1 MVICE
6 KRVSAKEST
15 YTVSDT
21 YRIDSMEEQVFSNL
35 KILDL
40 TQGIAG
46 PYCTKLFASFGAEVI
61 KVEKPDKGDISREM
75 GPFPNDE
82 RNPEKSGTFFYLNTN
97 KKSITLNF
105 KRKKGIEICKKLL
118 GKMDVLVESYAP
130 GGLAKLGLSKKVLKE
145 INPRLIVTSIS
156 AFGKTGPY
164 RNYKAN
170 NLTSSALG
178 GAMYVMRPGTESKKR
193 PAIQGGFQAEYSTGL
208 LSYIATVA
216 ALIGRA
222 DRKGGASIDI
232 SMMECVTTTLMGH
245 VAEYSYLGFSRRTNP
260 FAIHG
265 YPIGYSVPCR
275 DGWISL
281 TPGIGGAPNIPLL
294 IGKPEL
300 QNDPLFTRTQAR
312 MEEPEKFDA
321 MIVPWLM
328 NHDKWNIT
336 AEAQELR
343 LAFTPVL
350 SPGELF
356 DDPQLKDRRF
366 FVTTGHPELGDTTC
380 PGTPVKLS
388 KTPWKSERAPLLGE
402 HNREIYGKYGY
413 TQKEIKRWRQAGII

>member
-1 MVICE
+1 MN
-6 KRVSAKEST
+6 
-15 YTVSDT
+15 
-21 YRIDSMEEQVFSNL
+21 EQVFSNV

-46 PYCTKLFASFGAEVI
+46 PYCTKLFSSFGAEVV
-61 KVEKPDKGDISREM
+61 KVEKPNKGDISREM

-82 RNPEKSGTFFYLNTN
+82 YNLERSGTFFYLNTN
-97 KKSITLNF
+97 KKSITLNL
-105 KRKKGIEICKKLL
+105 RSEKGIEICKRLL
-118 GKMDVLVESYAP
+118 VKMDVLVESYKP
-130 GGLAKLGLSKKVLKE
+130 RGLAKLGLSKKVLKK

-156 AFGKTGPY
+156 DFGKTGPY
-164 RNYKAN
+164 RNYQAN

-178 GAMYVMRPGTESKKR
+178 GAMYLMRPGTDSRKR
-193 PAIQGGFQAEYSTGL
+193 PVIQGGFQAEYSTGL

-216 ALIGRA
+216 ALIGRT
-222 DRKGGASIDI
+222 DTGSGASIDI
-232 SMMECVTTTLMGH
+232 AAMECVATTLMGH

-294 IGKPEL
+294 IGQPEL
-300 QNDPLFTRTQAR
+300 QDHPMFTKTRTR
-312 MEEPEKFDA
+312 MAEPEKFDA
-321 MIVPWLM
+321 LLIPWLM
-328 NHDKWNIT
+328 NQDKWNIT

-350 SPGELF
+350 SAGELF
-356 DDPQLKDRRF
+356 EDPQLKDRQF
-366 FVTTGHPELGDTTC
+366 FDTTRHPELGDTTY
-380 PGTPVKLS
+380 PGSPAKLS
-388 KTPWKSERAPLLGE
+388 RTPCKSGRAPLLGE
-402 HNREIYGKYGY
+402 HNQEIYSKYGC
-413 TQKEIKRWRQAGII
+413 TQKEIKGWRKAGII